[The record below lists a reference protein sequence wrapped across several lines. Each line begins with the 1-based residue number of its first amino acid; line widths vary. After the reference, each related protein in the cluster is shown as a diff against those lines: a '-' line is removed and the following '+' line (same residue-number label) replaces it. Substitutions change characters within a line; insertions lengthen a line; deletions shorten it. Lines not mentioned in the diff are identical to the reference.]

1 MRNLNEL
8 VPGVDLYIL
17 KKRGIFK
24 TIVVRSRQ
32 PAPGETPP
40 IVERCFTSGELEE
53 IEYRFA
59 ALKRYLAS

>member
-24 TIVVRSRQ
+24 TTVVRSRQ
-32 PAPGETPP
+32 PAPGEAPP
-40 IVERCFTSGELEE
+40 IVERRFTSGEVEE

-59 ALKRYLAS
+59 ALAPYLVS